1 MKEQVNFPEEP
12 DEMEASNLSARDF
25 RIVILEILNSMKKD
39 IGITKKDQSEIKN
52 AIPEI
57 SNILEGINS
66 TLEEAEDRISVLKDK
81 VEKNT
86 QAEQQKEKENF

>member
-1 MKEQVNFPEEP
+1 MKEQQNAPEKELN
-12 DEMEASNLSARDF
+12 EREVSNLSDSLMII
-25 RIVILEILNSMKKD
+25 RILISMKKD
-39 IGITKKDQSEIKN
+39 TKTIKKDQSEIKN